1 LVSYANSPLTTG
13 NNVPS
18 LPRYDIKKLNLREAK
33 DGNKGMGADVS
44 IVVENEFPVQ
54 LTVPPVSVDVLV
66 DGCQPSD
73 QHIMVGTAETAQMS
87 IEPKTSLEVN
97 VTGHVES
104 LPDSL
109 TKTCPD
115 STKSP
120 LDWLVGNYMQGE
132 DATIYINCCKFPDPA
147 TPNWARDLLKDI
159 TVPVPFAGRDMVG
172 NLIKNFTLTDVHF
185 DLPDYF
191 AEPGTPE
198 AAPRVSAMI
207 KVVIALPHEMNF
219 PIDTDSVLANADV
232 FYKKKKLG
240 VLNVPK
246 QKANSTRVE
255 AHGKEGPLLLVE
267 SYIKE
272 APLEITDDDLFTEV
286 VSALLFGGKSV
297 LLDIKAAVSVGVD
310 TPIGKFVVREIPAEG
325 VVPVKRS

>member
-1 LVSYANSPLTTG
+1 VSYANSSPTTG
-13 NNVPS
+13 NDVPS

-44 IVVENEFPVQ
+44 VVVENEFPVQ
-54 LTVPPVSVDVLV
+54 LTVPPVSVDILV
-66 DGCQPSD
+66 GGCHPSD
-73 QHIMVGTAETAQMS
+73 QHIMVGTAETTQLG
-87 IEPKTSLEVN
+87 IEPKTDLEVN

-109 TKTCPD
+109 TTTCPD

-120 LDWLVGNYMQGE
+120 LDWLLGNYMQGE

-147 TPNWARDLLKDI
+147 TPDWARDLLKDI

-198 AAPRVSAMI
+198 AAPKVSAMI

-219 PIDTDSVLANADV
+219 PIETDSVLANADV

-255 AHGKEGPLLLVE
+255 AHGKQGPLLLVE

-272 APLEITDDDLFTEV
+272 APLQITDDDLFTEV

-310 TPIGKFVVREIPAEG
+310 TPVGKFVVREIPAEG

>member
-1 LVSYANSPLTTG
+1 
-13 NNVPS
+13 
-18 LPRYDIKKLNLREAK
+18 LPR
-33 DGNKGMGADVS
+33 
-44 IVVENEFPVQ
+44 
-54 LTVPPVSVDVLV
+54 
-66 DGCQPSD
+66 
-73 QHIMVGTAETAQMS
+73 
-87 IEPKTSLEVN
+87 
-97 VTGHVES
+97 
-104 LPDSL
+104 
-109 TKTCPD
+109 
-115 STKSP
+115 
-120 LDWLVGNYMQGE
+120 
-132 DATIYINCCKFPDPA
+132 
-147 TPNWARDLLKDI
+147 
-159 TVPVPFAGRDMVG
+159 
-172 NLIKNFTLTDVHF
+172 
-185 DLPDYF
+185 
-191 AEPGTPE
+191 
-198 AAPRVSAMI
+198 
-207 KVVIALPHEMNF
+207 EMNF

-255 AHGKEGPLLLVE
+255 ARGKEGPLLVVE